1 MESSTAHALVA
12 LIHPEA
18 VKILLVL
25 FLSFLLG
32 LEREGRKAHGGHY
45 LFGGVRTFPLIGLV
59 GYAMALVAGTQLL
72 PVAAGFVVVGAFML
86 VSYRHKL
93 ATAEDAGVTTEVSG
107 LLTYL
112 LGAVV
117 SAGYYW
123 IAVTVVVASMLLLEL
138 KTGLESLTERIPSE
152 EVVTF
157 TKFLLLTV
165 VILPAVPNQEFTPFH
180 LNPFRTWLIVAAV
193 SAVSYLAY
201 VLQRITA
208 KRGGIQLAALLGGAY
223 SSTVITVAL
232 ARRARREAWPNLF
245 AGSMLLASGVMY
257 LRILVLLTI
266 FNRALLAPLLVPFL
280 ALGVAAALAG
290 FLWSR
295 VADQSGT
302 APGREYA
309 AKNPLEIR
317 TAFAFATI
325 FVVLLVVTDLVLSKF
340 GKVGIFSL
348 ATVMGCTDVDP
359 FIMGL
364 TQTAGTST
372 PLATAAAAV
381 VVAAASNN
389 AIKGIYAFGFADRR
403 TGVRG
408 LAALVILALLGLLPL
423 LMLAP

>member
-1 MESSTAHALVA
+1 MEGTTAQALAA
-12 LIHPEA
+12 LTHPEA
-18 VKILLVL
+18 FKIVLVL

-32 LEREGRKAHGGHY
+32 LEREGHKVPGGHY
-45 LFGGVRTFPLIGLV
+45 LFGGVRTFPLIGLI
-59 GYAMALVAGTQLL
+59 GYAMALVSGAQLL
-72 PVAAGFVVVGAFML
+72 PVALGFVVVGAFLL

-93 ATAEDAGVTTEVSG
+93 TAAGDAGVTTEVSG

-117 SAGYYW
+117 SAGYIW

-138 KTGLESLTERIPSE
+138 KTGLESLSERIPTE

-165 VILPAVPNQEFTPFH
+165 VILPAVPNEELTPFH
-180 LNPFRTWLIVAAV
+180 LNPFRTWLIVVAV

-201 VLQRITA
+201 VLQKLTA

-257 LRILVLLTI
+257 LRIVVLLAI
-266 FNRALLAPLLVPFL
+266 FNGALLAPLLVPFL
-280 ALGVAAALAG
+280 ALAFAAALVG

-295 VADQSGT
+295 VPDREGE
-302 APGREYA
+302 APRREYEA
-309 AKNPLEIR
+309 RNPLEIR
-317 TAFAFATI
+317 AAFLFAAI
-325 FVVLLVVTDLVLSKF
+325 FVAILVATNLVLTKF
-340 GKVGIFSL
+340 GRVGIFSL
-348 ATVMGCTDVDP
+348 AAVMGCADVDP

-364 TQTAGTST
+364 TQSAGTST
-372 PLATAAAAV
+372 SLATAAAAV
-381 VVAAASNN
+381 VVATASNN
-389 AIKGIYAFGFADRR
+389 AIKGIYAFAFADRR
-403 TGVRG
+403 TGWRG
-408 LAALVILALLGLLPL
+408 LAALLLLALLGLLPL
-423 LMLAP
+423 LAI